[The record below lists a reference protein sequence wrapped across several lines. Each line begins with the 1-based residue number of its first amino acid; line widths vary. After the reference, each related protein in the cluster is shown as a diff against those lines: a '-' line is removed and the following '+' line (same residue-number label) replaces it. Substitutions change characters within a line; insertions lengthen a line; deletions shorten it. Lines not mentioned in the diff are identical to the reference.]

1 MNKFKEWH
9 SNIMISYMDKLNIG
23 MYGLA
28 WLSWGKGIIMG
39 IILMLLVGCTKD
51 DVVEERQLLFE
62 ISLDGDSFDPY
73 ERYSVVTS
81 YGGESLDSVG
91 NLRKIFIL
99 YLQIDDGEARLD
111 RQHFAMYLLD
121 SDAEDDGSLLDVG
134 TYTWESPNNKYAGV
148 EIPGNDEYIVWNEVI
163 VGEIVKP
170 DEDNFYDP
178 SLICL
183 TAEGEFYNPYI
194 NRTMTLSMRLE
205 NFPIGQDITSTPYG
219 FLLN

>member
-9 SNIMISYMDKLNIG
+9 SNIMMNYMDKLNIG

-28 WLSWGKGIIMG
+28 WLSWGKGIMMG
-39 IILMLLVGCTKD
+39 IILMMLIGCTKD
-51 DVVEERQLLFE
+51 EIVVNDGQLVFE

-81 YGGESLDSVG
+81 YGGESLGADG
-91 NLRKIFIL
+91 KLRKIFIL
-99 YLQIDDGEARLD
+99 YLQIDDGEVRLD

-121 SDAEDDGSLLDVG
+121 SDAVENGLLLDTG
-134 TYTWESPNNKYAGV
+134 TYTWENPNNKYAGV

-163 VGEIVKP
+163 VGEIITP
-170 DEDNFYDP
+170 YGPYDP
-178 SLICL
+178 LLICL

-194 NRTMTLSMRLE
+194 QRTMTLSMRLE
-205 NFPIGQDITSTPYG
+205 NFPIGQDIASTPYG
-219 FLLN
+219 YLLD

>member
-9 SNIMISYMDKLNIG
+9 SNIMISYMDKLNIE

-39 IILMLLVGCTKD
+39 IILMMLIGCTKD
-51 DVVEERQLLFE
+51 EIVVNDGQLVFE
-62 ISLDGDSFDPY
+62 IALDGDSFDPY

-81 YGGESLDSVG
+81 YGGTQLGVDG
-91 NLRKIFIL
+91 KLKKIFIL
-99 YLQIDDGEARLD
+99 YLQIDDGEVRLD

-121 SDAEDDGSLLDVG
+121 SDAVENGLLLDTG
-134 TYTWESPNNKYAGV
+134 TYTWENPDNKYAGV

-163 VGEIVKP
+163 VGEIITP
-170 DEDNFYDP
+170 YGPYDP
-178 SLICL
+178 LLICL

-194 NRTMTLSMRLE
+194 ERTMTLSMRLE

-219 FLLN
+219 YLLD

>member
-39 IILMLLVGCTKD
+39 IILMMLIGCTKD
-51 DVVEERQLLFE
+51 EIVVNDGQLVFE

-81 YGGESLDSVG
+81 YGGTQLGVDG
-91 NLRKIFIL
+91 KLKKIFIL
-99 YLQIDDGEARLD
+99 YLQIDDGEVRLD

-121 SDAEDDGSLLDVG
+121 SDAVENGLLLDTG
-134 TYTWESPNNKYAGV
+134 TYTWENPDNKYAGV

-163 VGEIVKP
+163 VGEIITP
-170 DEDNFYDP
+170 YGPYDP
-178 SLICL
+178 LLICL

-194 NRTMTLSMRLE
+194 QRTMTLSMTLQ

-219 FLLN
+219 YLLD

>member
-39 IILMLLVGCTKD
+39 IILMMLIGCTKD
-51 DVVEERQLLFE
+51 EIVEENDGQLIFE

-73 ERYSVVTS
+73 ERYSLVNS
-81 YGGESLDSVG
+81 YGGTQWVDG
-91 NLRKIFIL
+91 KLRKIFIL

-121 SDAEDDGSLLDVG
+121 SDAVDNGLLLDVG
-134 TYTWESPNNKYAGV
+134 TYTWENPDNKYAGV

-163 VGEIVKP
+163 VGEIITP
-170 DEDNFYDP
+170 YGPYDP
-178 SLICL
+178 LLICL

-194 NRTMTLSMRLE
+194 QRTMTLSMTLQ

-219 FLLN
+219 YLLD

>member
-39 IILMLLVGCTKD
+39 IILMMLIGCTKD
-51 DVVEERQLLFE
+51 EIVVNDGQLVFE
-62 ISLDGDSFDPY
+62 IALDGDSFDPY
-73 ERYSVVTS
+73 ERYSVVNS
-81 YGGESLDSVG
+81 FGGTQWVDG
-91 NLRKIFIL
+91 KLRKIFIL
-99 YLQIDDGEARLD
+99 YLQIDDGEVRLD

-121 SDAEDDGSLLDVG
+121 SDAVENGLLLDTG
-134 TYTWESPNNKYAGV
+134 TYTWENPDNKYAGV

-163 VGEIVKP
+163 VGEIITP
-170 DEDNFYDP
+170 YGPYDP
-178 SLICL
+178 LLICL

-194 NRTMTLSMRLE
+194 QRTMTLSMRLL

-219 FLLN
+219 YLLD

>member
-39 IILMLLVGCTKD
+39 IILMMLTGCTKD
-51 DVVEERQLLFE
+51 EIVVNDGQLVFE

-81 YGGESLDSVG
+81 YGGTQLGIDG
-91 NLRKIFIL
+91 KLKKIFIL
-99 YLQIDDGEARLD
+99 YLQIDDGEVRLD

-121 SDAEDDGSLLDVG
+121 SDAVENGLLLDTG
-134 TYTWESPNNKYAGV
+134 TYTWENPDNKYAGV

-163 VGEIVKP
+163 VGEIITP
-170 DEDNFYDP
+170 YGPYDP
-178 SLICL
+178 LLICL

-194 NRTMTLSMRLE
+194 QRTMTLSMTLQ
-205 NFPIGQDITSTPYG
+205 NFPIGQDISSTPYG
-219 FLLN
+219 YLLD